1 MLAPFLMGLGAAKDD
16 LSRRLG
22 AIAGAQVADAAAMPL
37 HWIYDTTDIRK
48 KLNAGGDAAFYSP
61 PSCPFYKYPEGENT
75 PYGQQNRVF
84 LSTLSAAPP
93 IAGINWPPFMQEAYW
108 QYYGPDNAPC
118 HERQVPIAHTTGC
131 YWDGS
136 TKGFIANYQAGKRY
150 PHVGANDTQG
160 NAIVHMVPIVAALA
174 GKPGMLG
181 EVEKLIRVTQDTDKA
196 VAFGLAGARV
206 LSKVIGGSS
215 LLQAVQSTA
224 EDLKDP
230 TREHPNSED
239 MALASGLEKMLG
251 QLDRPTI
258 DVTKEVGQSCDYP
271 FGLWSGSH
279 LAAQLSATATAN
291 ATEAFMLGT
300 RQLIE
305 AGGDSGSRGAF
316 VGALLGAVAGE
327 QGIPAAWKQKYLHY
341 DDVLTNAKKLLQ
353 AQVVV

>member
-1 MLAPFLMGLGAAKDD
+1 MLAGMLLSIPHLHARSTSIRRAKTHPMVSKTEYFFPHSAQPHPSLESTGL
-16 LSRRLG
+16 LSCRKPIGSTMDQTMHLAMRGRCQLLTPLG
-22 AIAGAQVADAAAMPL
+22 AIGMEAQKASL
-37 HWIYDTTDIRK
+37 
-48 KLNAGGDAAFYSP
+48 
-61 PSCPFYKYPEGENT
+61 
-75 PYGQQNRVF
+75 Q
-84 LSTLSAAPP
+84 
-93 IAGINWPPFMQEAYW
+93 
-108 QYYGPDNAPC
+108 
-118 HERQVPIAHTTGC
+118 
-131 YWDGS
+131 
-136 TKGFIANYQAGKRY
+136 NYQAGKRY